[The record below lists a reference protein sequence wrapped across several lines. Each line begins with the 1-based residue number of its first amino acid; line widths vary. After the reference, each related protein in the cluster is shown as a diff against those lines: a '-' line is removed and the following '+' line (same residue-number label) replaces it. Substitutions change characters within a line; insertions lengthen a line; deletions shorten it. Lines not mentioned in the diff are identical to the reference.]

1 MATMHATA
9 PNALAAA
16 GGAALFA
23 RMVDLLLGWH
33 LRARSRAVLAELD
46 DRLLAD
52 LGLNRADVMREC
64 DKPFWR

>member
-9 PNALAAA
+9 PNTLAPT

-33 LRARSRAVLAELD
+33 LRASARAVLAELD